1 MVRGV
6 SLNFLF
12 FVGFGIGA
20 IAIGQLLPDRIGPGR
35 DLPPPPPERFGTQRQ
50 RNQRPRR
57 PQPNRNLDFDVSP
70 PNSRPELT
78 IEGVDD
84 LLELQIVR
92 NFIRENKG
100 AFLHRELPPPPPDF
114 FATQFQRQRPDQIQ
128 RRPTLN

>member
-1 MVRGV
+1 MEGRRKKEDFRSLEVRCR
-6 SLNFLF
+6 LIAPKKCNNFVDSE
-12 FVGFGIGA
+12 FVKTCGEFDISIGA

-78 IEGVDD
+78 IEG
-84 LLELQIVR
+84 
-92 NFIRENKG
+92 
-100 AFLHRELPPPPPDF
+100 
-114 FATQFQRQRPDQIQ
+114 
-128 RRPTLN
+128 

>member
-1 MVRGV
+1 MAIEPF
-6 SLNFLF
+6 SKYLNKRQFAVLYF
-12 FVGFGIGA
+12 IKELCKKFVASEFVKTCDEFDISIGA

-78 IEGVDD
+78 IEG
-84 LLELQIVR
+84 
-92 NFIRENKG
+92 
-100 AFLHRELPPPPPDF
+100 
-114 FATQFQRQRPDQIQ
+114 
-128 RRPTLN
+128 

>member
-1 MVRGV
+1 MQK
-6 SLNFLF
+6 
-12 FVGFGIGA
+12 FVASEFVKTCDEFDISIGA

-78 IEGVDD
+78 IEG
-84 LLELQIVR
+84 
-92 NFIRENKG
+92 
-100 AFLHRELPPPPPDF
+100 
-114 FATQFQRQRPDQIQ
+114 
-128 RRPTLN
+128 